1 MMKEE
6 ELIRKYDSGRRA
18 FTTPDGYFENFT
30 AQLMERI
37 EREGLQPE
45 KVVRLNPF
53 KRAMRYA
60 AAAVVAGVC
69 IGAGTYLYN
78 QKTTADRQMAESSEI
93 VFSDE
98 TMDEALDYA
107 MECGLVDN
115 NQIAFY
121 LTEAY

>member
-6 ELIRKYDSGRRA
+6 ELIRKHDSGRRA

-30 AQLMERI
+30 TQLMARI
-37 EREGLQPE
+37 ERERVQPE

-69 IGAGTYLYN
+69 IGAGTYLYI
-78 QKTTADRQMAESSEI
+78 QKTTTDQQVAETSEI
-93 VFSDE
+93 VFSEE

-107 MECGLVDN
+107 MQCGLVDN

>member
-1 MMKEE
+1 MKEE
-6 ELIRKYDSGRRA
+6 ELIRKHDSGRRA

-30 AQLMERI
+30 TQLMERI
-37 EREGLQPE
+37 EREGVQPE

-69 IGAGTYLYN
+69 IGAGTYLYI
-78 QKTTADRQMAESSEI
+78 QKTTTNQQVDETSEI
-93 VFSDE
+93 VFSEE

-107 MECGLVDN
+107 MQCGLVDN